1 MRNDLEK
8 RERELYIIQ
17 IKHSKQD
24 VELTRLREDNM
35 KLQTDVKYLND
46 TLKVQIDHKNEFKMS
61 LESTEQFQHLQEAVN
76 HITGMI
82 VSQASNELTP

>member
-1 MRNDLEK
+1 MRTDLDK

-46 TLKVQIDHKNEFKMS
+46 TLKV
-61 LESTEQFQHLQEAVN
+61 
-76 HITGMI
+76 
-82 VSQASNELTP
+82 